1 MKYNELTVAP
11 TQSKKRVGRGISAGQ
26 GKTAG
31 RGTKGQKARTGHRK
45 MPAMF
50 SGNDQAT
57 LHGVPKLRGDGK
69 GVRHITINT
78 RRPVE
83 NVYTDVLNSLTG
95 DVDNFVLA
103 EKSLITS
110 PFVRVK
116 VILRGELTAK
126 INLSTQS
133 ASKTA
138 IEAIKKAGGKFTK
151 TATPQ
156 RPKTQKAD

>member
-1 MKYNELTVAP
+1 MKYNELTVEANK
-11 TQSKKRVGRGISAGQ
+11 SVKRVGRGISAGQ

-31 RGTKGQKARTGHRK
+31 RGTKGQKSRTGHRK

-50 SGNDQAT
+50 AGNDQTA
-57 LHGVPKLRGDGK
+57 LHGVPKRRGDGK
-69 GVRHITINT
+69 GVRHITPNT

-83 NVYTDVLNSLTG
+83 NIYTDVLNGLSG

-103 EKSLITS
+103 EKALISS
-110 PFVRVK
+110 PYAKVK

-126 INLSTQS
+126 IALKTQG

-138 IEAIKKAGGKFTK
+138 IEAIKKAGGSFTK
-151 TATPQ
+151 TATPL
-156 RPKTQKAD
+156 REKLVKE